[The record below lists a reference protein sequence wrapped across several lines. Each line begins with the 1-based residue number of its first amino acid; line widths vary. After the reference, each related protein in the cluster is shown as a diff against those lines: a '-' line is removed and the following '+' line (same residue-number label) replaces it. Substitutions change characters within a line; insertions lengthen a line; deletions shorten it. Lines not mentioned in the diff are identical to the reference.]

1 MNILLLAPQPFFQER
16 GTPIA
21 VRLLA
26 EAYARRGHRVDLL
39 VFPEGQDVEI
49 PGVRILRIPGLR
61 GIGPGFSVK
70 KLVNDVVLAVSALGR
85 VLRQRYDVYHGV
97 EEAVFIAGFL
107 KRIKRAPVV
116 YDMDSSMAEQMADK
130 SGLFRRVAPFLR
142 WCENRALRNA
152 DVLVPV
158 CEALADLAKPFR
170 TGPVVLLR
178 DPPVSTPA
186 SHEEG
191 AAKRREINFPGR
203 LHVYVG
209 NLEKYQGIDLLL
221 DAFAR
226 LVPQAPDA
234 RLLIVGG
241 TPADVAKYRAK
252 AATLGLADVVR
263 LDGPR
268 PMAELGAYLAAA
280 DVLVSPRLQGRN
292 TPMKVYSYMQSGR
305 AIVATAIPTHTQV
318 LDDSCALLAAPE
330 AEAYAQAL
338 ARAGDSTTRER
349 IGLAAREK
357 CAREYGMPAYEQSV
371 DALVA
376 AIGRARGA

>member
-39 VFPEGQDVEI
+39 VFPEGKDVDL

-70 KLVNDVVLAVSALGR
+70 KLLNDAVLTMSALRRALG
-85 VLRQRYDVYHGV
+85 QRYDVYHGV
-97 EEAVFIAGFL
+97 EEAVFIAGLL
-107 KRIKRAPVV
+107 KRVRKAPVV

-130 SGLFRRVAPFLR
+130 SGFFRRVAPFLR

-170 TGPVVLLR
+170 AGPVVLLR
-178 DPPVSTPA
+178 DPPVSSPA
-186 SHEEG
+186 STEEG
-191 AAKRREINFPGR
+191 AAKRREINIPGR

-221 DAFAR
+221 EAFA
-226 LVPQAPDA
+226 LFAPKAPDA

-241 TPADVAKYRAK
+241 VPADVAKYRAK
-252 AATLGLADVVR
+252 AAALGLGDVVR

-292 TPMKVYSYMQSGR
+292 TPMKVYSYMQAGR

-318 LDDSCALLAAPE
+318 LDNACALLAEPTP
-330 AEAYAQAL
+330 EAYAEAL
-338 ARAGDSTTRER
+338 ARAGDPETRDR
-349 IGLAAREK
+349 LGRAAREK
-357 CAREYGMPAYEQSV
+357 CAREYGMPAFERAM
-371 DALVA
+371 DALVT
-376 AIGRARGA
+376 AIDRARGA